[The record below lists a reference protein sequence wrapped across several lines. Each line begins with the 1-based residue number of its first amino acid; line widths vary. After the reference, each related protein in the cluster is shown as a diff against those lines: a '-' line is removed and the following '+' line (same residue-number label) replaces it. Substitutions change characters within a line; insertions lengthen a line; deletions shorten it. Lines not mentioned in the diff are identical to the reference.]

1 MGKYSALR
9 KLNCLLQTKT
19 AIVDGHRPM
28 MALIDLST
36 FDVAQRIAIASGMEA
51 LPTVRC
57 GVATIPEPDT
67 S

>member
-1 MGKYSALR
+1 MGKYSALQ
-9 KLNCLLQTKT
+9 KLNYLLQTKT

-36 FDVAQRIAIASGMEA
+36 FDVAQRIAIATEMNA
-51 LPTVRC
+51 LLP
-57 GVATIPEPDT
+57 VARGSAPIPEPDT

>member
-19 AIVDGHRPM
+19 ANVDGHCPT

-36 FDVAQRIAIASGMEA
+36 FDVAHRIVVAAEMDA
-51 LPTVRC
+51 LLPVAR
-57 GVATIPEPDT
+57 GSATIPEPDT